1 MRFARLV
8 RMKQKKTARD
18 KRARK
23 PVDPKE
29 GQRIAERSAKRG
41 VPEEELQ
48 GPPAAETVLLRSDA
62 EIRAEAGLPDRARL
76 TGGDLDA
83 DWQRADNVGEEAVG
97 GSVATPDQDR
107 VDELGRALGVP
118 RAPDEEIRTSTEI
131 LEGRDRNRWEQEQT
145 TGGDA

>member
-1 MRFARLV
+1 
-8 RMKQKKTARD
+8 MKQKKTARD

-23 PVDPKE
+23 SVDPKE
-29 GQRIAERSAKRG
+29 GQRIAERSAQRG

-48 GPPAAETVLLRSDA
+48 GPPAAETILIRSDA
-62 EIRAEAGLPDRARL
+62 EIREEAGLPDRARL
-76 TGGDLDA
+76 TGGDIDA
-83 DWQRADNVGEEAVG
+83 DWQRAADVGEEAVG

-107 VDELGRALGVP
+107 VDDLGRALGVP

-131 LEGRDRNRWEQEQT
+131 LEGRDRNRWDQEQS

>member
-1 MRFARLV
+1 MNP
-8 RMKQKKTARD
+8 KKTARG
-18 KRARK
+18 KRART
-23 PVDPKE
+23 PVDPKQ

-48 GPPAAETVLLRSDA
+48 GPPAAETVLFRSDA

-83 DWQRADNVGEEAVG
+83 DWQRADDVGEEAVG

>member
-1 MRFARLV
+1 
-8 RMKQKKTARD
+8 MKQKKTARD
-18 KRARK
+18 KRART

-83 DWQRADNVGEEAVG
+83 DWQRADGVGEEAVG

>member
-1 MRFARLV
+1 
-8 RMKQKKTARD
+8 MKQKKTARD
-18 KRARK
+18 KRART

-83 DWQRADNVGEEAVG
+83 DWQRADDVGEEAVG
-97 GSVATPDQDR
+97 GSVHVKA
-107 VDELGRALGVP
+107 
-118 RAPDEEIRTSTEI
+118 
-131 LEGRDRNRWEQEQT
+131 T
-145 TGGDA
+145 TGERMGFVGREEGVAAMAVATLVQTA

>member
-1 MRFARLV
+1 
-8 RMKQKKTARD
+8 MKQKKTARD
-18 KRARK
+18 KRART

-48 GPPAAETVLLRSDA
+48 GPPAAETVLFRSDA

-83 DWQRADNVGEEAVG
+83 DWQRADDVGEEGVG